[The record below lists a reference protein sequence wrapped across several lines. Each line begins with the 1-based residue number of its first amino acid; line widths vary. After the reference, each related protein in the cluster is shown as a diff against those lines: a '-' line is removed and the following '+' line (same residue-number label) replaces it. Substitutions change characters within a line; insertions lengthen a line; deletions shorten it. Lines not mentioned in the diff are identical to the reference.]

1 VWEPPGYVG
10 PDALALLPVSQGT
23 PGWEQTRTD
32 VAREAEH
39 FLAKAAARPAHLS
52 VHVQAGEPSDT
63 ILRVAQ
69 DGGADLIVMGTH
81 GWSGLLRWMLGSVAH
96 HVIQAGPRP
105 PVLTVAP
112 HSLAPEN
119 RDVA

>member
-1 VWEPPGYVG
+1 M
-10 PDALALLPVSQGT
+10 VSDQ
-23 PGWEQTRTD
+23 
-32 VAREAEH
+32 VLH
-39 FLAKAAARPAHLS
+39 FAKAR
-52 VHVQAGEPSDT
+52 
-63 ILRVAQ
+63 
-69 DGGADLIVMGTH
+69 GADLIVMGTH